1 MCILNVNPPSFH
13 LILIILP
20 IPAVRAGTAA
30 AALEIFPLFNEMFRF
45 LHLPLP
51 PYLFGFISTSPPPH
65 SPHPSSHRPSFPPS
79 FLPSCIVFGLSF
91 LSLSVILL
99 GKVIKGR
106 HIEGALLR
114 RVILFSRAL
123 PPFFFLSPIFVC
135 SARPYQGEGEGGVQ
149 RDKPSMVLCGEIIWR
164 ADNARRVSSLPPLFS
179 PLLPPPLRRKSRR
192 GSGLSKHVYRVT
204 PLAKCQPR
212 PPAPPA
218 TRPYVLNPT
227 TKSRLGQ

>member
-1 MCILNVNPPSFH
+1 MERIQEQVGGVGGCICKQRRKERLCVCILNLNPPSFH

-51 PYLFGFISTSPPPH
+51 PYLLGFISTSAPPH

-123 PPFFFLSPIFVC
+123 PPFFFVSYFCLQRQTLSGGGG
-135 SARPYQGEGEGGVQ
+135 SGGV
-149 RDKPSMVLCGEIIWR
+149 MGEWSEI
-164 ADNARRVSSLPPLFS
+164 S
-179 PLLPPPLRRKSRR
+179 PLWFFVVK
-192 GSGLSKHVYRVT
+192 
-204 PLAKCQPR
+204 
-212 PPAPPA
+212 
-218 TRPYVLNPT
+218 
-227 TKSRLGQ
+227 